1 MAVTSDKLMYRGT
14 GRRKTAV
21 AQVRLLAGTGN
32 ITINGLTHEAYVGG
46 RVALQRLIRQPLL
59 ATGTQNKYD
68 VAIKVTG
75 GGIASQIGA
84 CRHGVARALLDID
97 EAFHDA
103 LKSEGYLTRDPRMK
117 ERKKYGRKRARK
129 RFQFSKR

>member
-32 ITINGLTHEAYVGG
+32 VTINDLPHDQYVGG
-46 RVALQRLIRQPLL
+46 RVALQQLVRQPMV
-59 ATGTQNKYD
+59 ATGTQAKYD
-68 VAIKVTG
+68 VVIRVSG
-75 GGIASQIGA
+75 GGISSQLGA
-84 CRHGVARALLDID
+84 CRHGVARALLSID
-97 EAFHDA
+97 TAFHDA
-103 LKSEGYLTRDPRMK
+103 LKVEGYLTRDPRMK

>member
-21 AQVRLLAGTGN
+21 AQVRLLAGNGQV
-32 ITINGLTHEAYVGG
+32 TINDRPHDDYVGG
-46 RVALQRLIRQPLL
+46 RHALQLLIRQPLV

-68 VAIKVTG
+68 VVIKVTG
-75 GGIASQIGA
+75 GGICSQIGA
-84 CRHGVARALLDID
+84 CRHGVARALMEID
-97 EAFHDA
+97 ANFHDA